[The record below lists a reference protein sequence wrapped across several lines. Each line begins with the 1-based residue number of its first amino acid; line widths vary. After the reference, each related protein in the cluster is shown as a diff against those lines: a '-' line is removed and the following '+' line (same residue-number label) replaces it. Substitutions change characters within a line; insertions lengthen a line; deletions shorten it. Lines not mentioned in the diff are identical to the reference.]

1 MSANTFADGH
11 TVSNAPDLF
20 RPPKLSGTGPG
31 QYWGGGPPGKPLGSC
46 QLFIL
51 PCCSS
56 AVHSLDWVRPP
67 GIAVYAQDARNAQ
80 DAEHSQ
86 DAEDA
91 RDTENAQV
99 AAVSCPRLAA
109 ALCVCACVCVS
120 VCVPLP
126 SASCLWWP
134 LPHSFS
140 LTAIPC
146 RMHRISFD
154 LRS

>member
-1 MSANTFADGH
+1 M
-11 TVSNAPDLF
+11 
-20 RPPKLSGTGPG
+20 
-31 QYWGGGPPGKPLGSC
+31 
-46 QLFIL
+46 
-51 PCCSS
+51 
-56 AVHSLDWVRPP
+56 HSLDWVRPP

-86 DAEDA
+86 DVENA

-109 ALCVCACVCVS
+109 ALSILLVA
-120 VCVPLP
+120 
-126 SASCLWWP
+126 AAAAF
-134 LPHSFS
+134 FS

-146 RMHRISFD
+146 RMHRISFE